1 MRPNQQ
7 PVADAAGDGGAPG
20 KPAVRLATLAVPALD
35 RHIAL
40 VRIAAVHVAGSVGLT
55 VGRVADIRLALD
67 EACGQFLGA
76 VPPGSPARRRAS
88 IEVRFELARGRLRM
102 TVRGPAPAGWP
113 ELGGLGWQV
122 LSSLVGDLHWTQ
134 EGGVGTLV
142 LVEHL
147 PAADELTYLAL

>member
-7 PVADAAGDGGAPG
+7 PAADAAGDGSGQG
-20 KPAVRLATLAVPALD
+20 DKAVRLATLAVPAAD

-40 VRIAAVHVAGSVGLT
+40 VRIAALHMAGVVGLGA
-55 VGRVADIRLALD
+55 GRAADLRLALD

-76 VPPGSPARRRAS
+76 VPPGSPARRRAA
-88 IEVRFELARGRLRM
+88 IEIRFELTRGRLRT
-102 TVRGPAPAGWP
+102 TVRGPAPTAWP

-134 EGGVGTLV
+134 DGGVGTLV
-142 LVEHL
+142 LIEHL
-147 PAADELTYLAL
+147 PAADEFTYLAL